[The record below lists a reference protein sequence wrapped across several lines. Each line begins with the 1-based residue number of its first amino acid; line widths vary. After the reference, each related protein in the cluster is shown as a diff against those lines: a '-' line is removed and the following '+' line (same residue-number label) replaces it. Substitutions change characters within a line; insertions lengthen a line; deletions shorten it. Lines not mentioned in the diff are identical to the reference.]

1 LLIDAGQIWED
12 DVERAALRVPA
23 LQSARVTWLEEPFFA
38 DSFQSYSSLATRSN
52 TVALAGGEAAHT
64 EKMATN
70 LIDFGKV
77 KFIQIDAARIGGIGP
92 SKKVAD
98 YAVQKGVTYVNHT
111 FTSHL
116 ALSASMQAFA
126 GLADHKICEYP
137 AEPKSLAVDI
147 STNHIRPD
155 AQGEIIAPDSP
166 GLGIE
171 VNLAGLT
178 PYLRKVEIFIDGKE
192 IFKTPNLVI

>member
-1 LLIDAGQIWED
+1 
-12 DVERAALRVPA
+12 
-23 LQSARVTWLEEPFFA
+23 
-38 DSFQSYSSLATRSN
+38 
-52 TVALAGGEAAHT
+52 
-64 EKMATN
+64 
-70 LIDFGKV
+70 
-77 KFIQIDAARIGGIGP
+77 
-92 SKKVAD
+92 
-98 YAVQKGVTYVNHT
+98 
-111 FTSHL
+111 
-116 ALSASMQAFA
+116 MQAFA

-178 PYLRKVEIFIDGKE
+178 PYLRKVEILIDGKE